1 MAGTQRLSPNTLNI
15 RLGELHRQR
24 IDLEERIRPLRLRL
38 LDLTE
43 QLGLASNRVTEDR
56 RRLRDATLAPD
67 YRGLTSTTN
76 INLRQS
82 NLGIALREEVYK
94 IKQHYANNTTN
105 SEACRRSEARLAK
118 LHQRLD
124 NRRSQAFNALTT
136 QAERAERAHIASRD
150 AYSLI
155 NIEIASLTL
164 TLRELETALSA
175 IIDEEARLNRGRGR
189 KKQRRST
196 QRKRHSKKH

>member
-1 MAGTQRLSPNTLNI
+1 
-15 RLGELHRQR
+15 
-24 IDLEERIRPLRLRL
+24 
-38 LDLTE
+38 
-43 QLGLASNRVTEDR
+43 
-56 RRLRDATLAPD
+56 
-67 YRGLTSTTN
+67 
-76 INLRQS
+76 LRQS

-94 IKQHYANNTTN
+94 IKQHYANNTTT

-118 LHQRLD
+118 LHERLD
-124 NRRSQAFNALTT
+124 RRRSQALNALTT
-136 QAERAERAHIASRD
+136 QEERAERAHIASRD

-175 IIDEEARLNRGRGR
+175 VVDEEARLNRGRGR
-189 KKQRRST
+189 KRQRRST